1 MARYFFNVHDGIS
14 IPDTVGSEHFD
25 LQSVRREAVE
35 TVAERLKGALLKDAD
50 VSAWLMNVTD
60 ERGFTVIVLSFT
72 AAVQIVDHVILAA
85 TGASQNC
92 QNRTEGMAPLGL
104 KTRSAT

>member
-60 ERGFTVIVLSFT
+60 ERAASPSSFFP
-72 AAVQIVDHVILAA
+72 
-85 TGASQNC
+85 S
-92 QNRTEGMAPLGL
+92 RPPS
-104 KTRSAT
+104 RSWIM

>member
-72 AAVQIVDHVILAA
+72 AAVQIVDHVSFAGQVA
-85 TGASQNC
+85 GA
-92 QNRTEGMAPLGL
+92 L
-104 KTRSAT
+104 